1 MAKSEQVRVVF
12 IRSGRTEWDEA
23 GRLAGSTDLPLS
35 NGGRTEVS
43 SAAEALRGS
52 RLASI
57 LCGPDEASRETAR
70 LVAEALSAEPK
81 VRPVDDL
88 SEICLGL
95 WEGKLDSQLENTSP
109 KAHRQWKEDPG
120 TLVIPE
126 GETFEEAQA
135 RIVKAL
141 AKAMEKNNGDGAT
154 GVVLRPIALGLTRCW
169 LDGADIKSVW
179 SMLDDANGPFWRTIR
194 RDLFRQDQRRTRAT
208 A

>member
-23 GRLAGSTDLPLS
+23 GRLAGSTDLPLN
-35 NGGRTEVS
+35 NGGRAEVAA
-43 SAAEALRGS
+43 AAEALRGT

-57 LCGPDEASRETAR
+57 VCGPDEASRESAR
-70 LVAEALSAEPK
+70 MVAQALSAEP
-81 VRPVDDL
+81 RIRAVDDL

-95 WEGKLDSQLENTSP
+95 WEGKLATQLESTTP
-109 KAHRQWKEDPG
+109 KAYRQWREDPG

-141 AKAMEKNNGDGAT
+141 AKAFEKSNGDGAT

-179 SMLDDANGPFWRTIR
+179 SMMDDAIGPFWRTIR